1 MIQQRRQ
8 MIHSPYFY
16 STPLCTLWSQLSTAY
31 LAKGMEL
38 DLYGRLVVLTGC
50 DAFTRSHLA
59 SEGIELAAQ
68 EPPPTDPYEVISLLF
83 FFSS

>member
-1 MIQQRRQ
+1 
-8 MIHSPYFY
+8 
-16 STPLCTLWSQLSTAY
+16 
-31 LAKGMEL
+31 MEL

-68 EPPPTDPYEVISLLF
+68 EPPPTDPYEVIFLNF
-83 FFSS
+83 FFIAVCYE

>member
-1 MIQQRRQ
+1 
-8 MIHSPYFY
+8 
-16 STPLCTLWSQLSTAY
+16 
-31 LAKGMEL
+31 MEL

-68 EPPPTDPYEVISLLF
+68 EPPPSDPYEVFFYIF
-83 FFSS
+83 FFKAVF